1 MDLWKICILYMIP
14 LPPSQDADANNHYVI
29 SFFHRG
35 IIRNNKN
42 EFKKTN
48 TKNRYIYMYI
58 MNIIVLQIWENRQ
71 VNAFRM
77 LITIWDDLTHW
88 VHMIFTRTPS
98 PPQWPLQGRQGE
110 KQYNC
115 WWRADQTL
123 RHLNVSYLCWRSVA
137 WAVFKMVYFPLY
149 WLVHRDHES
158 ICWNSH
164 MDWWWYQKS

>member
-1 MDLWKICILYMIP
+1 
-14 LPPSQDADANNHYVI
+14 
-29 SFFHRG
+29 
-35 IIRNNKN
+35 
-42 EFKKTN
+42 
-48 TKNRYIYMYI
+48 MYI

-110 KQYNC
+110 KQHNC

-123 RHLNVSYLCWRSVA
+123 RHLNVSYFCWRSVA
-137 WAVFKMVYFPLY
+137 WAVFKMFYIPVYC
-149 WLVHRDHES
+149 LVHRDHE
-158 ICWNSH
+158 IFLKFTWMDDDIRTHKLMGIFYIYLGPPWKTWNMLPQSRPNVLGTTEDLH
-164 MDWWWYQKS
+164 TTGPS

>member
-1 MDLWKICILYMIP
+1 
-14 LPPSQDADANNHYVI
+14 
-29 SFFHRG
+29 
-35 IIRNNKN
+35 
-42 EFKKTN
+42 
-48 TKNRYIYMYI
+48 

-110 KQYNC
+110 NSTNC

-123 RHLNVSYLCWRSVA
+123 RHLNVSYFCWRSVA
-137 WAVFKMVYFPLY
+137 WAVFKMFYIPVYC
-149 WLVHRDHES
+149 LVHRDHE
-158 ICWNSH
+158 IFLKFT
-164 MDWWWYQKS
+164 MDDDIRTHKLMGIFYISGSTLKNLKHVATKPTKRPGNHWRSPHYWPKLRRNNA